1 MRLGGK
7 RALVTGGSDGIGLA
21 IAEAFLREGAGVLIV
36 GRDGKK
42 LDAAR
47 KQLGDGVETLSAD
60 LSASAGIDAVVE
72 HAKRGPP
79 LDILVNN
86 AGVAFL
92 APFETVSE
100 DQFQQSF
107 ALNVTAVFFLTQR
120 LLPHLAP
127 GGASVI
133 NISSYFAHK
142 MIPKRP
148 SSLYSLS
155 KGALNSLTKSLA
167 FELGPRGIRV
177 NAIAPGTVD
186 TAMRR
191 RSIEN
196 LPEAAQAELKAFRA
210 QLPARPHRPNQRSCR
225 HRGLSRQRRSG
236 VDQRRHLCSG
246 WRVHGGV
253 RSARSSFSP
262 CEKERR
268 CFNRFASPSSAISA

>member
-21 IAEAFLREGAGVLIV
+21 IAAAFLREGADVLIV
-36 GRDGKK
+36 SRDAGK
-42 LDAAR
+42 LEAAR
-47 KQLGDGVETLSAD
+47 QTLTAKATGNAGVEILSAD
-60 LSASAGIDAVVE
+60 LATSAGIDAVAAHV
-72 HAKRGPP
+72 KRSGHP

-86 AGVAFL
+86 AGVAYL
-92 APFETVSE
+92 VPFETVTE

-107 ALNVTAVFFLTQR
+107 ALNVTAAFFLTQR
-120 LLPHLAP
+120 LLPHFGAN
-127 GGASVI
+127 ASVI
-133 NISSYFAHK
+133 NISSYFANK

-191 RSIEN
+191 KSIEN
-196 LPEAAQAELKAFRA
+196 LPAAAQAELKAYVERSYP
-210 QLPARPHRPNQRSCR
+210 LGRIGRPDDLAGIAVYLASDDAAWT
-225 HRGLSRQRRSG
+225 SG
-236 VDQRRHLCSG
+236 GIFAID
-246 WRVHGGV
+246 GGYT
-253 RSARSSFSP
+253 AG
-262 CEKERR
+262 
-268 CFNRFASPSSAISA
+268 

>member
-21 IAEAFLREGAGVLIV
+21 ITEAFLREGAEVLIV
-36 GRDGKK
+36 GRDARK

-47 KQLGDGVETLSAD
+47 QKLGTGVETLSAD
-60 LSASAGIDAVVE
+60 LATSAGIDAVVE
-72 HAKRGPP
+72 RVKNSSRP

-92 APFETVSE
+92 VAFETVSQQ
-100 DQFQQSF
+100 QFQQSF
-107 ALNVTAVFFLTQR
+107 ALNVTAAFFLTQR
-120 LLPHLAP
+120 LLPHFTP
-127 GGASVI
+127 SGASVI
-133 NISSYFAHK
+133 NISSYFANK

-191 RSIEN
+191 KSIEN
-196 LPEAAQAELKAFRA
+196 LPAAAQAELKAYVE
-210 QLPARPHRPNQRSCR
+210 RSYPLGR
-225 HRGLSRQRRSG
+225 IGQTSDLAGIAVYLASDEAAWTSG
-236 VDQRRHLCSG
+236 GIFAID
-246 WRVHGGV
+246 GGYT
-253 RSARSSFSP
+253 AG
-262 CEKERR
+262 
-268 CFNRFASPSSAISA
+268 